1 MAIFPAIGSRQNQ
14 TRALRRGLIGTV
26 VIFVAA
32 LSLVAY
38 ASPSAQTVSSK
49 AAVAPDAGQRSSKSS
64 GIAYGGGPVPAVEI
78 GPPRTNLAGAH
89 RLGSS
94 DAKIGIVEFSDYQ
107 CPYCGGF
114 HEQIFPKL
122 KQEYVDSG
130 IVQFIH
136 KDLPL
141 SMIHTQALP
150 AALAANCAG
159 VQHHFWEMNNALY
172 AHQRQ
177 LGQAL
182 YSELARTMN
191 LDAEKFMGCLKDP
204 AIMRGIMQDTVEAQR
219 LGINGTP
226 SFLIGKIEGNTLTIV
241 TMARGA
247 PSFEAF
253 AQEIEK
259 LRQPVDPN
267 PASPAK

>member
-1 MAIFPAIGSRQNQ
+1 MVILSAIGSRQNQ
-14 TRALRRGLIGTV
+14 SHAIRRGMIGTV
-26 VIFVAA
+26 ASLIAA
-32 LSLVAY
+32 LWLVAC
-38 ASPSAQTVSSK
+38 ASPTSPTVSSK
-49 AAVAPDAGQRSSKSS
+49 EAVATDASQRGSKSS
-64 GIAYGGGPVPAVEI
+64 GIAYRDGSVPAVEI
-78 GPPRTNLAGAH
+78 APPRTNLAGAH

-107 CPYCGGF
+107 CPYCGDF

-122 KQEYVDSG
+122 KQEYVDGG

-141 SMIHTQALP
+141 RMIHTQALP

-159 VQHHFWEMNNALY
+159 AQRHFWEMSNALY
-172 AHQRQ
+172 AHQGQ

-182 YSELARTMN
+182 YAELARGLK
-191 LDAEKFMGCLKDP
+191 LDAEKFTDCLKDP
-204 AIMRGIMQDTVEAQR
+204 ASVTGIMQDTAEAQR

-241 TMARGA
+241 HMARGA

-259 LRQPVDPN
+259 LRQQVDPGTT
-267 PASPAK
+267 SQAK